1 MSQKKSNTLLLK
13 KMKIKKVAI
22 TGNIGS
28 GKSLVCKI
36 FNHLGI
42 NTFHSDEETKKLYF
56 LNDVKKEIIN
66 RFGEEVYFTDGSLN
80 KKLLSYHLFQN
91 KEALQFIEDLLYPK
105 LNLVFDEWCEKQ
117 NSKYVLFESAILFEK
132 NFDNQFN
139 KIIFVSAPE
148 EVRVKRAMERD
159 KCDEENVRSRM
170 RLQWDEETK
179 KAKSD
184 YIINNDGVEM
194 LIPQVLKIN
203 AVI

>member
-1 MSQKKSNTLLLK
+1 
-13 KMKIKKVAI
+13 MKIKKVAI

-36 FNHLGI
+36 FNHIGI

-56 LNDVKKEIIN
+56 LPEIKKEIIS

-105 LNLVFDEWCEKQ
+105 LNQVFDEWCERQ
-117 NSKYVLFESAILFEK
+117 TSGFVLFESAILFEK
-132 NFDNQFN
+132 NFDKQFD

-148 EVRVKRAMERD
+148 EVRLKRAMLRD
-159 KCDEENVRSRM
+159 NCDEENVRSRM

-179 KAKSD
+179 ISKSD

-194 LIPQVLKIN
+194 LIPQVMKIN
-203 AVI
+203 SEIL